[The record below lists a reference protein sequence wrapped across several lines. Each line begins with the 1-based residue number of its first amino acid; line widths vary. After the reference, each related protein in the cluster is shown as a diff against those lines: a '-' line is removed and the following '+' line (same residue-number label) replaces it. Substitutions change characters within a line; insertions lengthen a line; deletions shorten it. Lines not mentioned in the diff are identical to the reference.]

1 MKNSVKRKIICDQ
14 SLVKYALIKDEIF
27 KHKKQFILMQV
38 ASTRLLG
45 KRPDQ
50 KLKSITIIHSSTTET
65 VRLPPEGT
73 GGVTVHP
80 PAVRAKLPLSRKVR
94 EKRHR
99 RKHKDANSSASTA
112 NEKSSKVNFCTL
124 TNENYTCK
132 SLQTIKLFLSKV
144 LQFPF

>member
-1 MKNSVKRKIICDQ
+1 MGDIVSHRMNSV
-14 SLVKYALIKDEIF
+14 SVK
-27 KHKKQFILMQV
+27 V

-50 KLKSITIIHSSTTET
+50 KLKSVTIIHSSTTET

-73 GGVTVHP
+73 EGVTVHP

-99 RKHKDANSSASTA
+99 RKHKDASPAANAA
-112 NEKSSKVNFCTL
+112 NEKSSKVKFYALQMNDTYKIL
-124 TNENYTCK
+124 TR
-132 SLQTIKLFLSKV
+132 
-144 LQFPF
+144 